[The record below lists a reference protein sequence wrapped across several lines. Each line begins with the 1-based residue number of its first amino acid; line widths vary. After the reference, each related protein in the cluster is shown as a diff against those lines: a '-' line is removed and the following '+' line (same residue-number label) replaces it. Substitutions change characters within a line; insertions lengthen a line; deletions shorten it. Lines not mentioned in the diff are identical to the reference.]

1 MNVEDPCRKGLS
13 FMKEESIKLYYGA
26 GSKAYNN
33 VISIELTKNELALM
47 HALLSD
53 EFEKLLSDKNHNV
66 LHDYKVDKWMIDT
79 VIGIEK
85 EIWSKM
91 ESPQEAREVVQTF
104 LDTKREWMHKH
115 QKEIEE
121 EKNA

>member
-1 MNVEDPCRKGLS
+1 
-13 FMKEESIKLYYGA
+13 MKEESIKLYYRA

-33 VISIELTKNELALM
+33 VVSIELTKNELALM

-53 EFEKLLSDKNHNV
+53 EFEKLLSDKNHNA

-79 VIGIEK
+79 VVGIEK

-91 ESPQEAREVVQTF
+91 ESPQEARKIIQTF
-104 LDTKREWMHKH
+104 LDAEREWLKKH
-115 QKEIEE
+115 YEEIKEG
-121 EKNA
+121 KDA